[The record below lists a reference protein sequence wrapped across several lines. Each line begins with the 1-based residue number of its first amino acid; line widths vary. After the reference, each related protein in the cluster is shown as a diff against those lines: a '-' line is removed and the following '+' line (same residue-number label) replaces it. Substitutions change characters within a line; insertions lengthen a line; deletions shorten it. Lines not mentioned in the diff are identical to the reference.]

1 MTTTK
6 TFTIGNVETNCNWVI
21 KNLDDRDYQ
30 VTDAG
35 IVITYFSEDQKK
47 DILEAIENA

>member
-1 MTTTK
+1 MENSQ
-6 TFTIGNVETNCNWVI
+6 TFTIGNSETNCNWVK

-35 IVITYFSEDQKK
+35 IEIIYFSESQKR

>member
-1 MTTTK
+1 MNTK
-6 TFTIGNVETNCNWVI
+6 TFTIENNETNCNWVK

-35 IVITYFSEDQKK
+35 IEITYFNEGQKN